1 MTIPDG
7 WINLAFTD
15 TDNDES
21 YFRCRTVVRAYTSNV
36 TVLRGGGRSCVAVV
50 PVGALAAQRSNV

>member
-21 YFRCRTVVRAYTSNV
+21 HFRCRTVVPV

>member
-1 MTIPDG
+1 MGFPDG

-15 TDNDES
+15 TDDES
-21 YFRCRTVVRAYTSNV
+21 HFRCRTGTSNV
-36 TVLRGGGRSCVAVV
+36 TVLRGGGPSCVAVV